1 MMSKPTLS
9 KVTVSKAKRKTSS
22 SKPARDIIWGEKSQ
36 QIEANLKDLDADL
49 AALIVHV
56 AYDDV
61 FERPSLN
68 LKTKE
73 LLAIAHLLSLGL
85 ENELKTHIYGAFNCG
100 ATELEIRETILHA
113 AMFIGFP
120 KAVLGM
126 KVLKSV
132 LQK

>member
-1 MMSKPTLS
+1 MSKPIL
-9 KVTVSKAKRKTSS
+9 SKAKHKDPS

-49 AALIVHV
+49 ATLIVQV
-56 AYDDV
+56 AYDDI
-61 FERPSLN
+61 FERPGLD

-73 LLAIAHLLSLGL
+73 LLAIAHLLNVGL
-85 ENELKTHIYGAFNCG
+85 ENELKTHIYGALNCG
-100 ATELEIRETILHA
+100 ATEVEIRETILHA